1 MRIYLNCN
9 EAITDIGRELKKCAT
24 AVHTQTMQNLQIAD
38 NPDYETKEIQA
49 FEFCIINTDDK
60 DQMPQATLEWLNAE
74 FKERIS
80 ANFKNPG
87 EAYKLRPEVWEQF
100 LVEGNEFGRDDETGE
115 SYVERKKMFEYTY
128 NERIQWQLEAVFNEL
143 KLHPE
148 SRQAIIE
155 VHDRRIDQFKMGKE
169 RIPCSMFYQF
179 MVRDGKLDVIYV
191 MRSSD
196 FATHFQNDIWLADE
210 LRRYLAKAL
219 NLPIGKFIMFVS
231 SLHVYRKDWE
241 LLSNY

>member
-60 DQMPQATLEWLNAE
+60 DTMPQATLDWLRAE
-74 FKERIS
+74 FIERVS
-80 ANFKNPG
+80 PSFTNPG
-87 EAYKLRPEVWEQF
+87 DAYRLRPEVWEQF
-100 LVEGNEFGRDDETGE
+100 LVEG
-115 SYVERKKMFEYTY
+115 KFEYTY
-128 NERIQWQLEAVFNEL
+128 NARIQWQIAPVLNEL
-143 KLHPE
+143 QLHPE

-155 VHDRRIDQFKMGKE
+155 VHNRRIDTEKMGKE